1 MKNKNIVLLIMS
13 ILLIPT
19 MVFASNGD
27 NDFPVVVA
35 LAMEAFVSIHMSLF
49 VLKPLA
55 EMFSK
60 ENSKKTFWI
69 LFATRVWIL
78 LLCDFFVSP
87 GIAIIDFFGLFVGV
101 LIIVPICSAITK
113 TPVFG
118 ASNQAIRTNTN
129 AETTQ
134 PTNQVNGIELK
145 CAKCGAA
152 LQITD
157 KFCTSCGEPFDGNN
171 VVVTENAN
179 AAIQTPPKVAM
190 LPSNFDSMYSLSEDK
205 MLEEFI
211 NRELTKAGVD
221 KTSKLIPSDILK
233 RKKILNII
241 FSILIFVYITLIF
254 FHFPIDTYII
264 GIVILFIY
272 FKVTRKY
279 DLIKY
284 LKKQL
289 KARPGEKVSN
299 IVMNVKNTFITDNSK
314 SVIIIGILVAV
325 VLPLIIFSSPRI
337 LYEKVEG
344 GYAVRYYIF
353 GLTNFKT
360 ATIPETHK
368 NKKVVSLRGNTFSN
382 MPFLKSVSLPDT
394 VTEIRGQAFKNCYK
408 LTEVNIPKKLK
419 YLGGGAFYNAKSIK
433 KVELP
438 DTLTYLGGESFYG
451 AKSLEYVKLSNS
463 LTEIRGDSFE
473 YCTSLKSITI
483 PDNVT
488 RIGGHAFYGDTSL
501 SEVSISENSKLM
513 EIGSSAFRQCSSLY
527 NITIPSKTSVNERA
541 FKESPTT
548 VNKFGYKIY
557 DIDSSVI
564 DDSNKSVEDYWLDDY
579 KKLANKSK
587 HTSENYYVF
596 KSGETVV
603 FDKYE
608 IIISVLRISQNGEM
622 NYAVNTR
629 TKKFGA
635 GVYDSNN
642 VGKSGNSYFY
652 WNNCKISIIDTGSL
666 DELKIEIQS
675 VDELAESFKNAVQIK
690 LTQNE
695 KYMINNNTIELTYT
709 SHSTIAEHEEF
720 YMLLDGVE
728 KCNMLKCNQF
738 ILSNLHGFEEIND
751 DFMVKYVS
759 AAWDYLV
766 LIVYYN

>member
-1 MKNKNIVLLIMS
+1 MKNKNIVLLIIS

-19 MVFASNGD
+19 MVFAGNGD
-27 NDFPVVVA
+27 NDFPVAVA

-87 GIAIIDFFGLFVGV
+87 GIAIIDFFGLFVGI

-171 VVVTENAN
+171 VVVTEIAN
-179 AAIQTPPKVAM
+179 AAIQTPPKVAV

-254 FHFPIDTYII
+254 FHFPIYTYII

-299 IVMNVKNTFITDNSK
+299 IVMNVKNTIITDNSK

-337 LYEKVEG
+337 LYEKVKG

-419 YLGGGAFYNAKSIK
+419 YLGGGVFYNAKSIK

-527 NITIPSKTSVNERA
+527 NITIPSETSVNERA

-548 VNKFGYKIY
+548 VNRFGGNYQLY
-557 DIDSSVI
+557 QPDVPSSRTNDINTLNEKSDVQVNQTVNFMQANIRINLVSLNDSRT
-564 DDSNKSVEDYWLDDY
+564 NKSTDFDFKTGNVVG
-579 KKLANKSK
+579 KLKITTSK
-587 HTSENYYVF
+587 NEYYYDFDLKNGSFYYVF
-596 KSGETVV
+596 ESYAIKILPGMKDVNGYVDCVSVSLFDIQEFNSGYKFESEEYFRVGDNLSIAGSEKI
-603 FDKYE
+603 DKGCLLSLDNINVNGTNIEYTLTFSGYVNKT
-608 IIISVLRISQNGEM
+608 IKLNNTNNMSYKVDDNLMIKIISVERDRG
-622 NYAVNTR
+622 
-629 TKKFGA
+629 
-635 GVYDSNN
+635 
-642 VGKSGNSYFY
+642 
-652 WNNCKISIIDTGSL
+652 ISI
-666 DELKIEIQS
+666 K
-675 VDELAESFKNAVQIK
+675 A
-690 LTQNE
+690 
-695 KYMINNNTIELTYT
+695 
-709 SHSTIAEHEEF
+709 
-720 YMLLDGVE
+720 
-728 KCNMLKCNQF
+728 
-738 ILSNLHGFEEIND
+738 
-751 DFMVKYVS
+751 
-759 AAWDYLV
+759 
-766 LIVYYN
+766 YYN